1 MHFVISFLM
10 APNYAAMRSKKKK
23 YDRLVLTL
31 RRLFETYWFLT
42 RCMSCIITKK
52 NIKNDFLNN
61 ENKKD
66 LEYLQVLNIS

>member
-10 APNYAAMRSKKKK
+10 APNYAAMRSKKK